1 MNKSTIVIRIK
12 DSGSVCTFSLTKGI
26 ITPIVSGGCDPA
38 HVCRRAGAILTG
50 TTQEILA
57 SVKAAFNRD
66 QCTVEDDL
74 YRAELVETIEAT
86 IIEAGNGLP
95 YTGDL
100 VYSGETNTI
109 YRIAHCSRVQTNSS
123 GMGDSMNVTLIEAGS
138 PEDYTESAFA
148 DILDCRV
155 DLEEEIDYSEYTVK
169 VSDEPS
175 YYGSECSQDD
185 ADAISEKLC
194 EMIERQFPGIQT
206 DLWSDG
212 DGSSKTTG
220 PDDDICEEINE
231 WMSNNWTAA
240 L

>member
-1 MNKSTIVIRIK
+1 MKSTIFIRIK
-12 DSGSVCTFSLTKGI
+12 DSNTLCTFSLTNGI
-26 ITPIVSGGCDPA
+26 ISTIFSGGCDPA
-38 HVCRRAGAILTG
+38 HVCKRAGAVLTG
-50 TTQEILA
+50 TTDEILA
-57 SVKAAFNRD
+57 SVEAAFNRD

-74 YRAELVETIEAT
+74 YRAELVETIDAT
-86 IIEAGNGLP
+86 IVEAGNGLP

-100 VYSGETNTI
+100 VYSGETNMV
-109 YRIAHCSRVQTNSS
+109 YRIATCSRVQVNGNGKGNSVE
-123 GMGDSMNVTLIEAGS
+123 VTLIETGS
-138 PEDYTESAFA
+138 PDDYTESALA
-148 DILDCRV
+148 NILDCRV
-155 DLEEEIDYSEYTVK
+155 DLQEEIDHSDYTVK

-220 PDDDICEEINE
+220 PDDDICEEIND
-231 WMSNNWTAA
+231 WISNNWTAA

>member
-1 MNKSTIVIRIK
+1 MKSTIVIRIK
-12 DSGSVCTFSLTKGI
+12 DSNSLCTFSLRNGI
-26 ITPIVSGGCDPA
+26 ISQVVSGGCDPA
-38 HVCRRAGAILTG
+38 HVCKRAGAVLTG
-50 TTQEILA
+50 TTDEILA
-57 SVKAAFNRD
+57 SVEAAFNRD

-74 YRAELVETIEAT
+74 YRAELVETINAT
-86 IIEAGNGLP
+86 IVEAGNGLP
-95 YTGDL
+95 YVGDL
-100 VYSGETNTI
+100 VYSGETNMV
-109 YRIAHCSRVQTNSS
+109 YRLVTCSRVQTNSN
-123 GMGDSMNVTLIEAGS
+123 GKGNSMDVTLIEAGS
-138 PEDYTESAFA
+138 PDDYTQHAFD

-155 DLEEEIDYSEYTVK
+155 DIEEEIDHSDYTVK

-175 YYGSECSQDD
+175 YYGSECSQED

-220 PDDDICEEINE
+220 PDDNICEEINE
-231 WMSNNWTAA
+231 WISNNWTAA